1 MPETLT
7 SEEVLAIHHRLVE
20 HFKDD
25 GNPINPPG
33 PRSEH
38 LLDSAVSRQH
48 TSSGGVLKYT
58 EPRANAA
65 TLLYGICMN
74 HPFHNGNKRTAFVS
88 ALIHLERNGYIPE
101 RVSHG
106 EFYNMLLALCDHRLT
121 SSSSTPKGGR
131 NLNQV
136 PGPEDRRAP
145 EDEVRIVTEWLRQ
158 RTRRE
163 DKSEHPLVFR
173 KLRQILVHRGFC
185 FENPKDNFIDLYHKE
200 VIEKQ
205 RLLGFRKPERTRRRT
220 KIMQI
225 AYGGEGDLVQVNTI
239 KKIRR
244 QCRLSSEDG
253 VDSRA
258 FYDDEATLDSILN
271 EYRFLLKR
279 LAKA

>member
-1 MPETLT
+1 MT
-7 SEEVLAIHHRLVE
+7 SEEVLTIHYALVE

-33 PRSEH
+33 PRNEH
-38 LLDSAVSRQH
+38 LLNSAVSRQH
-48 TSSGGVLKYT
+48 TSSGGVLKYA

-101 RVSHG
+101 EVSHP

-131 NLNQV
+131 NLKQLPD
-136 PGPEDRRAP
+136 PGERRAP
-145 EDEVRIVTEWLRQ
+145 DDEVRVVTDWLRQ

-163 DKSEHPLVFR
+163 DRREHPLAFR
-173 KLRQILVHRGFC
+173 QLRKILGRHAYC
-185 FENPKDNFIDLYHKE
+185 FENPKDNFIDLYHE
-200 VIEKQ
+200 EIVEKP
-205 RLLGFRKPERTRRRT
+205 RFLGFGKPERTRRKT
-220 KIMQI
+220 KVMQI

-244 QCRLSSEDG
+244 LCSLTSDDG

-271 EYRFLLKR
+271 KYRFLLKR